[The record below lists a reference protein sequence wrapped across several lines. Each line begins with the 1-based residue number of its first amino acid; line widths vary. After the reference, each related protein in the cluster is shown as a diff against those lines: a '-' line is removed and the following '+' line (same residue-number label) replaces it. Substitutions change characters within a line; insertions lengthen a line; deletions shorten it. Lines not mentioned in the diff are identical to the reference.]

1 MAKPPLGTA
10 PTSEG
15 GEDECCVFTQ
25 RKIEVRYYLW
35 RFKFPWCSLRVQGTF
50 NSSACPGFR
59 GSNWQILFPAELRW
73 QRQQDVGFSF
83 PVLTLRCRSLGHPAP
98 LFLWCV
104 RCLFLVDR
112 WLTKCFGSSRMRDVV
127 LICTEGSAV
136 DVLAGFWVDFLFPWA
151 AAWCG
156 MVLGQGLALC
166 WSFLRCP
173 GICF

>member
-1 MAKPPLGTA
+1 MF
-10 PTSEG
+10 S
-15 GEDECCVFTQ
+15 
-25 RKIEVRYYLW
+25 
-35 RFKFPWCSLRVQGTF
+35 
-50 NSSACPGFR
+50 SSACPDFR
-59 GSNWQILFPAELRW
+59 GSDQQILFSTELPW

-83 PVLTLRCRSLGHPAP
+83 PVPTLRCRSLGRPAL

-104 RCLFLVDR
+104 GRLFPGDG
-112 WLTKCFGSSRMRDVV
+112 WLTKCFGSSKMRDVMS
-127 LICTEGSAV
+127 IHAEGSVV

-156 MVLGQGLALC
+156 TVLGQGLALC